1 MTQPQLPVYHQ
12 TTTRVSVMPHIVDPD
27 DNDHQPDRGERDR
40 PDRSFDMALGERSAT
55 EQSARA
61 AQRLAALG
69 EMTGGIVHDFR
80 NLLAV
85 IESGLRL
92 AEKNSEQSD
101 KVHVYIAAALE
112 AIDRGLKLT
121 SQLLA
126 FAKQQELE
134 AHAGDVNELLRNL
147 KLPLR
152 YSAGPGI
159 RIVLK
164 LASDIPKCLI
174 DPSQFDAAVL
184 NLVVNARDAM
194 PNGGELQIS
203 TDRWAVETAISGSA
217 APGIYVR
224 VRVKDSGQGMPAE
237 VVRKVFDPF
246 FTTKGEKGTGLGL
259 PHVYAFM
266 RLIGGHVGVTSERG
280 KGTTFDLLFPSVE
293 PDGPV
298 ALPPLN
304 ADLGH
309 GSVLQR

>member
-1 MTQPQLPVYHQ
+1 MTQPELPVYHQ

-80 NLLAV
+80 NLLAA

-101 KVHVYIAAALE
+101 KAHVYIAAARE

-147 KLPLR
+147 ELPLR

-159 RIVLK
+159 RLVLYP
-164 LASDIPKCLI
+164 ASFLPQRLS
-174 DPSQFDAAVL
+174 DPCQ
-184 NLVVNARDAM
+184 
-194 PNGGELQIS
+194 
-203 TDRWAVETAISGSA
+203 SA
-217 APGIYVR
+217 A
-224 VRVKDSGQGMPAE
+224 A
-237 VVRKVFDPF
+237 
-246 FTTKGEKGTGLGL
+246 
-259 PHVYAFM
+259 
-266 RLIGGHVGVTSERG
+266 
-280 KGTTFDLLFPSVE
+280 
-293 PDGPV
+293 
-298 ALPPLN
+298 
-304 ADLGH
+304 
-309 GSVLQR
+309 